1 MISKRINRNISC
13 VPHWKC
19 SFFFQYECFFAIYI
33 VCPVIFYHHFKVSYL
48 LFTHPDSKSFISIF
62 QILGDWA
69 WTWPHILKKNLS
81 STTTTYQHCLI
92 NVVCERPLV
101 QKWYK
106 NTFFFKF
113 QVTGPIIVK
122 RMNTS
127 NGTVYYQQ
135 PAAASN
141 SSAVS
146 ANCRDPSRNP
156 ASSDSISS
164 KNFKVFNGGIQNEI
178 P

>member
-1 MISKRINRNISC
+1 MVQGIS
-13 VPHWKC
+13 
-19 SFFFQYECFFAIYI
+19 
-33 VCPVIFYHHFKVSYL
+33 
-48 LFTHPDSKSFISIF
+48 
-62 QILGDWA
+62 
-69 WTWPHILKKNLS
+69 
-81 STTTTYQHCLI
+81 
-92 NVVCERPLV
+92 
-101 QKWYK
+101 YK
-106 NTFFFKF
+106 NYIIIFFFKF

-141 SSAVS
+141 SSAAS

-164 KNFKVFNGGIQNEI
+164 KNFKVSKGGIQNETALLGAECFATSKYDAFKFVYMQSYCLNTSSTKT
-178 P
+178 PLLDCANNDFGLF

>member
-1 MISKRINRNISC
+1 M
-13 VPHWKC
+13 
-19 SFFFQYECFFAIYI
+19 
-33 VCPVIFYHHFKVSYL
+33 
-48 LFTHPDSKSFISIF
+48 
-62 QILGDWA
+62 
-69 WTWPHILKKNLS
+69 TWPHILKKTLS
-81 STTTTYQHCLI
+81 STTYLPSLI

-101 QKWYK
+101 QKWYN

-141 SSAVS
+141 SSAAS

-164 KNFKVFNGGIQNEI
+164 KNFKVSKGGIQNDTALVGAECFATSKYEAFKFVYMQSYCFEYLFHQDTFTRLCK
-178 P
+178 

>member
-1 MISKRINRNISC
+1 MNQSVMVQGIS
-13 VPHWKC
+13 
-19 SFFFQYECFFAIYI
+19 
-33 VCPVIFYHHFKVSYL
+33 
-48 LFTHPDSKSFISIF
+48 
-62 QILGDWA
+62 
-69 WTWPHILKKNLS
+69 
-81 STTTTYQHCLI
+81 
-92 NVVCERPLV
+92 
-101 QKWYK
+101 YK
-106 NTFFFKF
+106 NYIIIFFFKF

-141 SSAVS
+141 SSAAS

-164 KNFKVFNGGIQNEI
+164 KNFKVSKGGIQNETALVGAECFATSNLSI
-178 P
+178 CRAIVFNISSTKTPLLDCANNDFGLF